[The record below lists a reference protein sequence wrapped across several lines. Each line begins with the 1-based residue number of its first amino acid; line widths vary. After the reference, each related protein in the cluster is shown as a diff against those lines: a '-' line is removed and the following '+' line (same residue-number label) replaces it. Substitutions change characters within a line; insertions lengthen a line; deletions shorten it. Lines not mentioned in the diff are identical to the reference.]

1 MKKIYLFAISTL
13 IIINVNSQTT
23 IKGAAADKK
32 IHGAEI
38 IRVTNDT
45 KIPEYVQFRQGS
57 EIDVDNFQAWLHSA
71 FNLSASIGI
80 KLLSTEKDKL
90 GMVHYRYQQ
99 TINGIPVEGTMY
111 IAHTKNNKVVSVN
124 GIIFDKFNNTDAAP
138 SLSEDAALQN
148 ALNYTHADEYRW
160 QSAVHEAEIKEITD
174 NTNATWFPKA
184 ELVFASPKGNRTAA
198 NYRLAYKFDIY
209 ADKPLKR
216 NYVFVDAV
224 SGKII
229 AEQNRILDINTPAAA
244 YTVYSGHR
252 NITTDSYSSGYR
264 LEETA
269 RGLGC
274 NLKTYNNQK
283 QANATGTT
291 DFNNATTTWN
301 NINSNLDQYATDA
314 HWGGEKTYDF
324 YDSIF
329 NRNSIDGNGYNLIS
343 FVHVDVS
350 LVNAFWDGTEMNY
363 GDGDSTQGYTP
374 LTTLDVTGHEISH
387 GLTQFTSA
395 LNGGAG
401 TAEPGAINEGFS
413 DCMGNSIRHY
423 ALNSTTVDW
432 LIGDLIGGTPFR
444 DMANPKSIQN
454 PDTYLGQYWDAAQQE
469 VHQNSTVFSHCY
481 YLVAMGGSGTNDNS
495 SVYNVTGLGIDKAEQ
510 IWFRANTV
518 YFFPTTQ
525 YADARTY
532 CIQAAVDLY
541 GGCSPEVIAVTDAW
555 YAVGV
560 GAAFVPGAT
569 VCSFAAN
576 PTSYCALPANVSFV
590 NTTTNGSNYT
600 WDFGDGQ
607 FSSANNPVHTYTT
620 AGSFTVKL
628 SANSNCGIDST
639 TSTNYINIS
648 PPTSPVVTSPVN
660 INCGTAATLSA
671 SGTALKWYTQ
681 PTGGTAI
688 DTGTTYT
695 TPVLNSSATYYVQT
709 VITSPNVYSNPLDS
723 ALGAGS
729 MLGYAHYEVFTV
741 NQACTLLSVLV
752 YAQGAGNRTITL
764 NNSAGTVLNTVTI
777 NVPNGQSRV
786 ALNFPLAVGTNYQ
799 LAATGTPN
807 LYRNSAG
814 ASYPYTD
821 PAGLVTITTNDVPD
835 PARFYY
841 FYDWQLAPAPC
852 TSALV
857 PVVVNV
863 NGGVSPT
870 FNYNQSNNTF
880 VFNNTTATSTSWLWT
895 FGDGNSSAS
904 QNPTYTYAANGTYT
918 VTLHATNGVCS
929 DSITETVT
937 VTTTG
942 INSYS
947 NTNAL
952 SVFPNPATDNLQIS
966 FNTTE
971 SGKEWTIKLNTVL
984 AETLITKKITT
995 VSGSNQLSLNL
1006 SELANG
1012 IYFLELQTNEEK
1024 IVRRIE
1030 KQ

>member
-1 MKKIYLFAISTL
+1 MKRIYLLAISTL

-23 IKGAAADKK
+23 IKGAAADK
-32 IHGAEI
+32 IIRGAET
-38 IRVTNDT
+38 IRVANET

-57 EIDVDNFQAWLHSA
+57 EIEVEGLQTWLHSA
-71 FNLSASIGI
+71 FNLPATISL
-80 KLLSTEKDKL
+80 KLLSTEKDNI

-99 TINGIPVEGTMY
+99 TISGIPVEGTMY
-111 IAHTKNNKVVSVN
+111 IAHTKNNKVVFVN
-124 GIIFDKFNNTDAAP
+124 GMMYDKFNNIASSP
-138 SLSEDAALQN
+138 SLSEESALQN
-148 ALNYTHADEYRW
+148 ALNYTNAEIYRW
-160 QSAVHEAEIKEITD
+160 QSPVHEAQIKEITD
-174 NTNATWFPKA
+174 NANATWFPKG
-184 ELVFASPKGNRTAA
+184 ELVYASPKGNAA
-198 NYRLAYKFDIY
+198 AASYRLAYKFDIY

-229 AEQNRILDINTPAAA
+229 AEQNRILDANVPATA

-252 NITTDSYSSGYR
+252 PIVSDSYNSTYR
-264 LEETA
+264 LHETG

-274 NLKTYNNQK
+274 NLMTYNNLK

-291 DFNNATTTWN
+291 DFTNNTTTWN
-301 NINSNLDQYATDA
+301 NINSTLDQYATDA
-314 HWGGEKTYDF
+314 HWGGEKTYDY
-324 YDSIF
+324 YDSTF

-343 FVHVDVS
+343 FVHVDVN

-374 LTTLDVTGHEISH
+374 LTTLDVTGHEITH
-387 GLTQFTSA
+387 GLTQYTSN
-395 LNGGAG
+395 LGNVPEGGAM
-401 TAEPGAINEGFS
+401 NEGFS
-413 DCMGNSIRHY
+413 DCMGNSIRHF
-423 ALNSTTVDW
+423 ALNSTSVDW

-444 DMANPKSIQN
+444 DMANPKSLQN
-454 PDTYLGQYWDAAQQE
+454 PDTYLGQYWDATTQE

-495 SVYNVTGLGIDKAEQ
+495 NTYSVTALGIAKAEQ
-510 IWFRANTV
+510 IWFRMNTV
-518 YFFPTTQ
+518 YLTPNSA

-532 CIQAAVDLY
+532 AIQAAVDLY
-541 GGCSPEVIAVTDAW
+541 GGCSPEVISVTDAW

-576 PTSYCALPANVSFV
+576 PTSYCALPANVSFT

-607 FSSANNPVHTYTT
+607 YSSVNNPIHTYTT

-628 SANSNCGIDST
+628 KANSNCGIDST

-648 PPTSPVVTSPVN
+648 PPTSPTVTSPVN
-660 INCGTAATLSA
+660 INCGSAATLSA
-671 SGTALKWYTQ
+671 SGTALQWYTQ

-729 MLGYAHYEVFTV
+729 MLGYAHYEVFNV

-764 NNSAGTVLNTVTI
+764 NNSAGTVLNTATI
-777 NVPNGQSRV
+777 YIPSGQSRV

-814 ASYPYTD
+814 ASYPYND

-880 VFNNTTATSTSWLWT
+880 VFNNTTAASTSWLWT
-895 FGDGNSSAS
+895 FGDGNSSTS
-904 QNPTYTYAANGTYT
+904 QSPTYTYAANGTYT
-918 VTLHATNGVCS
+918 VTLHATNGACS
-929 DSITETVT
+929 DSMTETVI

-947 NTNAL
+947 NANAL
-952 SVFPNPATDNLQIS
+952 SVFPNPANDNLQIS
-966 FNTTE
+966 FNTAE

-984 AETLITKKITT
+984 AETLISKKITT